1 MKRKFNINLLASLA
15 EAPVCEPGNGFSLEL
30 EHSSTAECGF
40 PALLEMS
47 LEKGNRI
54 IFLRQDL
61 CSPALYPVSSCP
73 RLLSAGRD

>member
-15 EAPVCEPGNGFSLEL
+15 AAPVCEPGNGFSLEL
-30 EHSSTAECGF
+30 EHSSTAKCGF

-54 IFLRQDL
+54 FF
-61 CSPALYPVSSCP
+61 
-73 RLLSAGRD
+73 

>member
-30 EHSSTAECGF
+30 EHSSSAECGF

-54 IFLRQDL
+54 FF
-61 CSPALYPVSSCP
+61 
-73 RLLSAGRD
+73 